1 MIAASK
7 TKVASPAKGRGQ
19 TFVPQRGAFV
29 VYGLLGILSVITVLP
44 MLILV
49 IGSFLSTPPRALRID
64 FSGLTLKNY
73 LTIFADPTTI
83 AFLGDTLTAACLGT
97 AGATVIGFALAWLTE
112 RTDVP
117 LRRAIDKIT
126 ILPML
131 IPPLVAAFAWDL
143 LASPRTGI
151 LNILAKSLGLPAIL
165 NLYTVG
171 GISFLFAIYYAPY
184 AFLMIAAALRNFDPS
199 LEEAAAICGAS
210 RLRAFAI
217 VVGPLIA
224 PTLLSVVLLIF
235 VFLIEIFA
243 IPAVLGEPGNLP
255 FLSVRIWELIGFAPP
270 RINEASALGVL
281 MLVITVTL
289 IFCQIFLL
297 RRRSFVTITGKSTRR
312 EPIGLRSW
320 RWPAGFA
327 VLIYFLLVVAL
338 PYLALIIVSF
348 RNNIFFF
355 SLASLFDPSQFS
367 LTQVE
372 TTLSDPVVALSLKN
386 SLIVAISTVIIGTS
400 LYFSIAYVVTKTRL
414 RGRRALDFVAMLP
427 LALPGMVIGLGYLWT
442 WISVPIGVYGTIWV
456 IVIAYISQFSPQAVR
471 SISASLV
478 QIHPELEESARVCG
492 GGFLYTLRRVVAP
505 LASPGVRSAAI
516 LLIIFSFR
524 EISTAI
530 FLYTSDTQVF
540 SVTMFD
546 YWVQQ
551 TTGSVAVMTLLQ
563 SVVLLA
569 VILIGERI
577 GGGSRVA
584 VR

>member
-1 MIAASK
+1 
-7 TKVASPAKGRGQ
+7 
-19 TFVPQRGAFV
+19 
-29 VYGLLGILSVITVLP
+29 
-44 MLILV
+44 
-49 IGSFLSTPPRALRID
+49 
-64 FSGLTLKNY
+64 
-73 LTIFADPTTI
+73 
-83 AFLGDTLTAACLGT
+83 
-97 AGATVIGFALAWLTE
+97 
-112 RTDVP
+112 
-117 LRRAIDKIT
+117 
-126 ILPML
+126 
-131 IPPLVAAFAWDL
+131 
-143 LASPRTGI
+143 
-151 LNILAKSLGLPAIL
+151 
-165 NLYTVG
+165 
-171 GISFLFAIYYAPY
+171 
-184 AFLMIAAALRNFDPS
+184 
-199 LEEAAAICGAS
+199 
-210 RLRAFAI
+210 
-217 VVGPLIA
+217 
-224 PTLLSVVLLIF
+224 
-235 VFLIEIFA
+235 
-243 IPAVLGEPGNLP
+243 
-255 FLSVRIWELIGFAPP
+255 
-270 RINEASALGVL
+270 
-281 MLVITVTL
+281 
-289 IFCQIFLL
+289 
-297 RRRSFVTITGKSTRR
+297 
-312 EPIGLRSW
+312 
-320 RWPAGFA
+320 
-327 VLIYFLLVVAL
+327 LIYFLLVVAL

-355 SLASLFDPSQFS
+355 SLAGLFDPSQFS